1 MQLITLAALLPFV
14 LAAPVIQQP
23 GAQLIPDSYI
33 VKLKDGASERALQ
46 DAIRHV
52 KAGNVKHSFR
62 NSRFKGFAAKLN
74 REALEIVKNLP
85 EVS

>member
-1 MQLITLAALLPFV
+1 MARKRTQTSSLGHLQFRTTCRTT
-14 LAAPVIQQP
+14 
-23 GAQLIPDSYI
+23 AQLIPDSYI